1 MIGEEEAA
9 NLCTQR
15 MLAARYPAH
24 MPVNFSEILAATLAD
39 AFHIPCPVFFLEDE
53 ARQCVK
59 DAPLR
64 RSLLERIA
72 HRFPDPPIVYLYLL
86 GQYDARG
93 TPTQKTAFLVMLVES
108 VRKRSNVLALCRRS
122 TVRSSMLELE
132 MICEGKIPLRVLG
145 PAECSGRVDHRGH
158 RTINVY

>member
-1 MIGEEEAA
+1 
-9 NLCTQR
+9 

-24 MPVNFSEILAATLAD
+24 MPVNFNEILAATLAGS
-39 AFHIPCPVFFLEDE
+39 FHVPCPVFFLEDE
-53 ARQCVK
+53 ARQCMK

-64 RSLLERIA
+64 RSQLERVA
-72 HRFPDPPIVYLYLL
+72 HRFPDPPIAYLYLL

-93 TPTQKTAFLVMLVES
+93 TPTQKTAFLVLLIES

-132 MICEGKIPLRVLG
+132 MICEGKEPPRILG
-145 PAECSGRVDHRGH
+145 PAECSGRVEHRGQ
-158 RTINVY
+158 RTHGVY